1 MWDVIREWL
10 TWQQAIGAVAFGL
23 NVWGNLE
30 LTKQGNR
37 GHIIRL
43 SSNACWILYSPLV
56 GAWALLA
63 NHMTFA
69 AINVL
74 GFHRWRR
81 IEAEREHNRTSG
93 KS

>member
-1 MWDVIREWL
+1 MTLDMSAWTIGDVAK
-10 TWQQAIGAVAFGL
+10 QAIGVVAFCL

-43 SSNACWILYSPLV
+43 ASNACWIVYSPLV

-63 NHMTFA
+63 NHSTFA
-69 AINVL
+69 AM
-74 GFHRWRR
+74 
-81 IEAEREHNRTSG
+81 
-93 KS
+93 